1 MAHSVFDQQV
11 AQGGISMVAILLPL
25 VVL

>member
-11 AQGGISMVAILLPL
+11 AQGGISMVATLLPL